1 SPTKPMARKNWR
13 RRARAKVS
21 TDRPQLQE
29 RIKTHR
35 LNEKTTVVLVSS
47 IFLVH
52 SLGLAFLF
60 APLFSLFDDQPLID
74 QDWGLHFHHLKSLEA
89 FWRQDRSLWGYNPF
103 FMSGYPS
110 NTIQDLSIKFF
121 EFVSIGL
128 SAVALTPIQ
137 WFKIT
142 AFLSAASVPWVAYFA
157 ARNLFEQ
164 DDVKNIAAPSAALLG
179 TIYWWNSLPR
189 EMFFYGM
196 VGYPAAAYLS
206 LLGVSLFYRLAKHPA
221 SWSPAHLGWILFA
234 IAILPL
240 HVQSALILLP
250 ALLSLLIA
258 QPNLL
263 KPNLVLWI
271 MAAGVISLLA
281 NLTWLVPA
289 FTHRHDDV
297 SSAIIEQLSLFVS
310 ADPLTFFKDYLGPN
324 NYWSFRPSFWEK
336 GVRLTLLLLGLLGLL
351 QLWRGEHKPLGAVLI
366 GTALTFFTVTYFG
379 SMIPFLKGWQPL
391 RFKIPYDLVLVLA
404 AAYSIARWVTDR
416 PSASPAYVVPVLL
429 LGGGA
434 FLINLATTESLGK
447 LKLRTQVRPE
457 ISAIVDWVRTQSP
470 ADARVLFEES
480 GDETGFVYD
489 GMYLSSFIPH
499 WTGRQLIGG
508 PINLYNDR
516 HHFAEFHSGKLFKRD
531 IQTLDND
538 EIKNYLRLYNVGAV
552 VAFHPASIQRLLSIP
567 GLVTVDRQIGPIF
580 LMKVDQPLTW
590 FLQGAGNVK
599 SGPNRLEISDVRG
612 NEITLK
618 YHWIEGLAGSPAVII
633 IPVKIGED
641 PIPFIKVVDPPA
653 VFTLQIGK

>member
-1 SPTKPMARKNWR
+1 MARKNWR

-234 IAILPL
+234 IVILPL

-271 MAAGVISLLA
+271 MAAGVISLSA
-281 NLTWLVPA
+281 NLSWLVPA

-297 SSAIIEQLSLFVS
+297 SSAIVEQLSLFVS

-336 GVRLTLLLLGLLGLL
+336 GVRLALLLLGLLGLL
-351 QLWRGEHKPLGAVLI
+351 QLWRGERKPLGAMLMGTVL
-366 GTALTFFTVTYFG
+366 TLFAVTYFG

-391 RFKIPYDLVLVLA
+391 RLKVPYDLVLVLA
-404 AAYSIARWVTDR
+404 SSYAIARWVTDR
-416 PSASPAYVVPVLL
+416 PSASLAYVVPVFLL
-429 LGGGA
+429 AGSVT
-434 FLINLATTESLGK
+434 FLFNLATTESLGK
-447 LKLRTQVRPE
+447 LKLRTQIRPE
-457 ISAIVDWVRTQSP
+457 ISAIVDWVRTQTP

-531 IQTLDND
+531 IQTLADD

-653 VFTLQIGK
+653 AFTLQIGK

>member
-1 SPTKPMARKNWR
+1 MARKNWR

-110 NTIQDLSIKFF
+110 NTIQDLSVKLF
-121 EFVSIGL
+121 EL
-128 SAVALTPIQ
+128 AALALAAVALTPIQ

-142 AFLSAASVPWVAYFA
+142 AFLSAASAPWVVYFA
-157 ARNLFEQ
+157 ARNLFEK

-206 LLGVSLFYRLAKHPA
+206 VLGASLFYRIAKHPA

-234 IAILPL
+234 IVILPL
-240 HVQSALILLP
+240 HVQSALIFLP

-263 KPNLVLWI
+263 KPSLALWI
-271 MAAGVISLLA
+271 MAAGVISLSA
-281 NLTWLVPA
+281 NLIWLVPA
-289 FTHRHDDV
+289 LTHRHDDV
-297 SSAIIEQLSLFVS
+297 SSAIVEQLSLFVS

-336 GVRLTLLLLGLLGLL
+336 GARLTLLLLGLLGLL

-366 GTALTFFTVTYFG
+366 GTALTLFAVTYFG

-391 RFKIPYDLVLVLA
+391 RFKVPYDLVLVLA
-404 AAYSIARWVTDR
+404 SSYAIARWATDR
-416 PSASPAYVVPVLL
+416 PSASLAYVVPVFLL
-429 LGGGA
+429 AGSVT
-434 FLINLATTESLGK
+434 FLFNLATTESLGK
-447 LKLRTQVRPE
+447 LKLRTHVRPE
-457 ISAIVDWVRTQSP
+457 ISAIVDWVRTQTP

-516 HHFAEFHSGKLFKRD
+516 HHFAEFHSGRLFKRN
-531 IQTLDND
+531 IQTLDD
-538 EIKNYLRLYNVGAV
+538 DIIKNYLRLYNVGAV
-552 VAFHPASIQRLLSIP
+552 VAFHPASVQRLLSIS

-580 LMKVDQPLTW
+580 LMKVNQPLTW
-590 FLQGAGNVK
+590 FVQGDGKVK
-599 SGPNRLEISDVRG
+599 ASANRLELSDVRG
-612 NEITLK
+612 SELILK
-618 YHWIEGLAGSPAVII
+618 YHWVAGLAGIPAVKMD
-633 IPVKIGED
+633 PVKIAND
-641 PIPFIKVVDPPA
+641 PIPFIKISNPPA

>member
-1 SPTKPMARKNWR
+1 MAQRNRKKKDKPGSSRERLAREG
-13 RRARAKVS
+13 RAFA
-21 TDRPQLQE
+21 
-29 RIKTHR
+29 
-35 LNEKTTVVLVSS
+35 LNTRTSLVFVGGVVL
-47 IFLVH
+47 LH
-52 SLGLAFLF
+52 SMGLAL
-60 APLFSLFDDQPLID
+60 LFDPIAGLVNNHPVIE
-74 QDWGLHFHHLKSLEA
+74 QDWGLHFHHLKSMEA
-89 FWRQDRSLWGYNPF
+89 FWRQCHRIWGYSPF
-103 FMSGYPS
+103 FMAGYPA
-110 NTIQDLSIKFF
+110 NTIQDLSIKLF
-121 EFVSIGL
+121 EFLAIGFSTFAL
-128 SAVALTPIQ
+128 SPIQ
-137 WFKIT
+137 WFKIL
-142 AFLSAASVPWVAYFA
+142 AFLTVAAVPWVMYFA

-164 DDVKNIAAPSAALLG
+164 DDAKNIAAPSAALLG

-206 LLGVSLFYRLAKHPA
+206 LLGVSLFYRIAKHPA
-221 SWSPAHLGWILFA
+221 SWSPAHLGWLLFA

-263 KPNLVLWI
+263 KPNFALWI
-271 MAAGVISLLA
+271 MAAGVISLSA
-281 NLTWLVPA
+281 NLSWLVPA
-289 FTHRHDDV
+289 LTHRHDDI
-297 SSAIIEQLSLFVS
+297 SSAIVEQLSLFVS

-366 GTALTFFTVTYFG
+366 GTALTLFAVTYFG

-391 RFKIPYDLVLVLA
+391 RFKVPYDLVLVLA
-404 AAYSIARWVTDR
+404 SSYAIARWVTDR
-416 PSASPAYVVPVLL
+416 PSASLAYVVPVFLL
-429 LGGGA
+429 AGSVT
-434 FLINLATTESLGK
+434 FLFNLATTESLGK
-447 LKLRTQVRPE
+447 LILRTQVRPE
-457 ISAIVDWVRTQSP
+457 ISAIVDWVRTQTP

-538 EIKNYLRLYNVGAV
+538 EIKNYLRLYNIGAV
-552 VAFHPASIQRLLSIP
+552 VAFHPASIRRLQLIP
-567 GLVTVDRQIGPIF
+567 GLVTIDRQIVPIF
-580 LMKVDQPLTW
+580 LMKVHQPLTW
-590 FLQGAGNVK
+590 FLQGDGNVK
-599 SGPNRLEISDVRG
+599 SGPNRLEISDARG

-618 YHWIEGLAGSPAVII
+618 YHWIEGLASTPAVKI

-641 PIPFIKVVDPPA
+641 PIPFIKVVNPPA
-653 VFTLQIGK
+653 AFTLQIGN